1 MVLKTPRETPF
12 GLNLHKKGFLMTAE
26 ATQTMG
32 FQTEAKRLLH
42 LMIHSLYS
50 NREIFL
56 RELIS
61 NASDAIDK
69 HRFAVIGDAG
79 LGAGVGD
86 YRIRVKADG
95 EAKTITID
103 DNGIGMSRDE
113 VVDNLG
119 TIAKSGTAAFMEQLS
134 GDQKADSQL
143 IGQFGVG
150 FYSSFIVADRVV
162 VVTRKAGEE
171 TATQWES
178 AGEDEFTISE
188 SSRDCPGT
196 TITLHLKDDAEEFA
210 DSWRVRS
217 VIKKYSDH
225 ISVPV
230 MMPEPPQPAGDDEDA
245 ADASAEPEWQAVN
258 EAKALW
264 TRSRS
269 EISDK
274 EYQAFYK
281 HISHDFEDALSW
293 SHNAVEGKLEYTSL
307 LYLPQRAPFDLWQR
321 EGGRGLKLYVQRTFI
336 MDEAEQFLP
345 MYLRFVKGVLDSSDL
360 PLNVSRELL
369 QQNQQVDAIRSAL
382 TKRVLDMLSKMASKQ
397 PEDYIRF
404 WDTFGAVLKEGPAE
418 DFSNREKIADLLRF
432 ATTRDDEAAQRIS
445 LKQYVESMKG
455 DQQPIYYV
463 VAENHA
469 TAKNSPHIEALRQQ
483 GVEVLL
489 LSDRV
494 DEWLMSHLAEYDGK
508 PLRDV
513 AKGEW
518 DQTADDE
525 ESKKA
530 LEEAEKAS
538 ESLIERM
545 QGVLSD
551 RVAGIRPTTR
561 LTSSPACLTVA
572 EHEMGAQMRRIMEA
586 AGQEMPETK
595 PTMEINVEHPLLQ
608 RLDQESDEDRFADLA
623 QILLDQAA
631 LAEGSVLEDPATY
644 VARLNKLLVE
654 MSSP

>member
-1 MVLKTPRETPF
+1 
-12 GLNLHKKGFLMTAE
+12 MTAE

-69 HRFAVIGDAG
+69 HRFAVIGDTN

-86 YRIRVKADG
+86 YRIRVEADG

-150 FYSSFIVADRVV
+150 FYSSFIVADHVV

-188 SSRDCPGT
+188 SSRDCAGT

-230 MMPEPPQPAGDDEDA
+230 MMPEPPAAAGDDEDA
-245 ADASAEPEWQAVN
+245 AEVPAEPEWQAVN

-269 EISDK
+269 EVTDE

-281 HISHDFEDALSW
+281 HISHDFEDAMNW

-321 EGGRGLKLYVQRTFI
+321 EGARGLKLYVQRTFI

-397 PEDYIRF
+397 PDDYIRF

-418 DFSNREKIADLLRF
+418 DFTNREKIADLLRF
-432 ATTRDDEAAQRIS
+432 ATTRDDESAQRIS
-445 LKQYVESMKG
+445 LKQYVEAMKD
-455 DQQPIYYV
+455 DQQTIYYV

-469 TAKNSPHIEALRQQ
+469 TAKNSPHIEALRKQ

-518 DQTADDE
+518 DESADDE
-525 ESKKA
+525 DAKQA
-530 LEEAEKAS
+530 LEAAEKAS

-608 RLDQESDEDRFADLA
+608 RLDQESDEERFADLA
-623 QILLDQAA
+623 QVLLDQAA

-654 MSSP
+654 MSRS